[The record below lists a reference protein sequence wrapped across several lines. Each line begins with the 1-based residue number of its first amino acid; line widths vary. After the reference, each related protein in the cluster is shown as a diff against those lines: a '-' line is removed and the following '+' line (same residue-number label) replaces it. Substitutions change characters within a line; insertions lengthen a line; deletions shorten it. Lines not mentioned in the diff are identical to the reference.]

1 MVKQRQEMDRYAVVG
16 DPIGHSRSPSI
27 HARFAEQT
35 GQRLTYE
42 AIRVP
47 AGTLATAV
55 ATFTA
60 ADGRGLN
67 VTVPLKEEA
76 FRLAASRT
84 ERAERAGAVNTLLL
98 DGPGAPRGDNTD
110 GVGLVR
116 DLEDNLGVAV
126 AGRSLLVLGAGGAVR
141 GILGPLL
148 AARPARLVIANR
160 TAVKAE
166 MLADEFTDLGPV
178 TGGGFDDLADRRF
191 DIVINGTAASL
202 QGAALPLP
210 ETLAIDD
217 GFAYDL
223 VYASEP
229 TPFLRWAEAHGVAGS
244 ADGLGML
251 IEQAAESFTLWRGV
265 RPQTAPVIAALRA
278 ENTGS

>member
-1 MVKQRQEMDRYAVVG
+1 MDRYAVVG
-16 DPIGHSRSPSI
+16 DPIGHSRSPAI
-27 HARFAEQT
+27 HARFAAQT
-35 GQRLTYE
+35 GQQLTYE
-42 AIRVP
+42 ALRVP
-47 AGTLATAV
+47 AGTLADAV
-55 ATFTA
+55 AAFTA
-60 ADGRGLN
+60 AGGRGLN

-76 FRLAASRT
+76 FRLVSSRT

-98 DGPGAPRGDNTD
+98 DGPDAPRGDNTD

-116 DLEDNLGVAV
+116 DLAENLGVGI

-148 AARPARLVIANR
+148 AERPTSLVIANR
-160 TAVKAE
+160 TARKAE
-166 MLADEFTDLGPV
+166 ALADEFADLGPV
-178 TGGGFDDLADRRF
+178 SGGGFDLLANRRF

-202 QGAALPLP
+202 LGEALPLP
-210 ETLAIDD
+210 ETLTIDD

-251 IEQAAESFTLWRGV
+251 VEQAAESFVMWRGV
-265 RPQTAPVIAALRA
+265 RPETAPVIAALRS
-278 ENTGS
+278 GD

>member
-1 MVKQRQEMDRYAVVG
+1 MATQGQEMDRYAVVG
-16 DPIGHSRSPSI
+16 DPIGHSRSPAI
-27 HARFAEQT
+27 HARFAAQT

-42 AIRVP
+42 ALRVP
-47 AGTLATAV
+47 AGSLADAV
-55 ATFTA
+55 TRFTTTG
-60 ADGRGLN
+60 GRGLN

-76 FRLAASRT
+76 FRLASSRT

-116 DLEDNLGVAV
+116 DLGDNLGIDVG
-126 AGRSLLVLGAGGAVR
+126 GRSLLVLGAGGAVR

-148 AARPARLVIANR
+148 AMRPATLVVANR
-160 TAVKAE
+160 TASKATA
-166 MLADEFTDLGPV
+166 LAGEFTDLGQV
-178 TGGGFDDLADRRF
+178 SGGGFDALADRRF
-191 DIVINGTAASL
+191 DIVINGTTASL

-210 ETLAIDD
+210 ETLAIDG
-217 GFAYDL
+217 GFAYDQ

-251 IEQAAESFTLWRGV
+251 VEQAAESFTLWRGV
-265 RPQTAPVIAALRA
+265 RPLTAPVIAALRA
-278 ENTGS
+278 EG

>member
-1 MVKQRQEMDRYAVVG
+1 MVKQRQETDRYAVVG

-27 HARFAEQT
+27 HALFAGQT

-42 AIRVP
+42 AICVP

-116 DLEDNLGVAV
+116 DLGDNLGVDV

-148 AARPARLVIANR
+148 AARPASLVIANR
-160 TAVKAE
+160 TAAKAE

-178 TGGGFDDLADRRF
+178 TGGGFDVLADRRF
-191 DIVINGTAASL
+191 DIVINATAASL

>member
-1 MVKQRQEMDRYAVVG
+1 MGRQTARYAVIG
-16 DPIGHSRSPSI
+16 DPIGHSRSPAI

-35 GQRLTYE
+35 GQQLSYE

-47 AGTLATAV
+47 AGTLAVAV
-55 ATFTA
+55 AGVA
-60 ADGRGLN
+60 AAGGCGVN

-76 FRLAASRT
+76 FRFAGSRT
-84 ERAERAGAVNTLLL
+84 ERAERAGAVNTLVL
-98 DGPGAPRGDNTD
+98 DGPGAPLGDNTD

-116 DLEDNLGVAV
+116 DLKINLGVEL

-148 AARPARLVIANR
+148 AERPLRLVIANR
-160 TAVKAE
+160 TARKAVD
-166 MLADEFTDLGPV
+166 LALEFNDLGPV
-178 TGGGFDDLADRRF
+178 SGGGFEALADSRF
-191 DIVINGTAASL
+191 DVVINGTAASL

-210 ETLAIDD
+210 ETLIIDG

-229 TPFLRWAEAHGVAGS
+229 TPFLDWAGSHGIAGS

-251 IEQAAESFTLWRGV
+251 VEQAAESFTLWRGV
-265 RPQTAPVIAALRA
+265 RPQTGPVIEALRA